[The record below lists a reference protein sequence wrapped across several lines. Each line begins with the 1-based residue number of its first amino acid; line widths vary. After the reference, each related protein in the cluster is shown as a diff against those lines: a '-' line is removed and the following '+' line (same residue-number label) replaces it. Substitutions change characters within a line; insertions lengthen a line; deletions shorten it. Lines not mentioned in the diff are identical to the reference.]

1 MAARTKAATAQV
13 ATPAQAVSATDMMA
27 AFAAFM
33 AQQDSSQTA
42 AFMRGLGSAL
52 ETVDAKAAPAAPAA
66 APKAKAQ
73 AAKADPAQAV
83 EAAIKA
89 AGGTVT
95 RVGKSGTTPKGMPKA
110 WVDVSFGGIR
120 IQGNAWVKAPSK

>member
-1 MAARTKAATAQV
+1 MATRTKAATAQV
-13 ATPAQAVSATDMMA
+13 ATPAQAAPATDMMA

-33 AQQDSSQTA
+33 ASQGA
-42 AFMRGLGSAL
+42 AG
-52 ETVDAKAAPAAPAA
+52 AAPAK
-66 APKAKAQ
+66 APKAAAQ
-73 AAKADPAQAV
+73 SAKADPAQAV
-83 EAAIKA
+83 EATIKA

>member
-1 MAARTKAATAQV
+1 MATRTKAATAQV
-13 ATPAQAVSATDMMA
+13 ATPAQAAPAADMA
-27 AFAAFM
+27 AMFAAFL
-33 AQQDSSQTA
+33 ASQQ
-42 AFMRGLGSAL
+42 G
-52 ETVDAKAAPAAPAA
+52 AAPAA
-66 APKAKAQ
+66 APAKAPKAAAQ
-73 AAKADPAQAV
+73 SAKADPAQAV

>member
-1 MAARTKAATAQV
+1 MAIRSKAAAAQA
-13 ATPAQAVSATDMMA
+13 ATPAQAVPATDMMA

-42 AFMRGLGSAL
+42 ALMRGLGSAL
-52 ETVDAKAAPAAPAA
+52 ETIDAKA

>member
-1 MAARTKAATAQV
+1 MATRTKAATAQV
-13 ATPAQAVSATDMMA
+13 ATPAQAVPATDMMA
-27 AFAAFM
+27 AFTAFM
-33 AQQDSSQTA
+33 ASQGA
-42 AFMRGLGSAL
+42 A
-52 ETVDAKAAPAAPAA
+52 VPAAPAK
-66 APKAKAQ
+66 APKAAAQ
-73 AAKADPAQAV
+73 SAKADPAQAV

-89 AGGTVT
+89 AGGTIT

>member
-1 MAARTKAATAQV
+1 MATRSKAATAQV
-13 ATPAQAVSATDMMA
+13 ATPAPAVPATDMMA

-33 AQQDSSQTA
+33 AQQ
-42 AFMRGLGSAL
+42 G
-52 ETVDAKAAPAAPAA
+52 AAPAA

>member
-1 MAARTKAATAQV
+1 MATRTKAATAQV
-13 ATPAQAVSATDMMA
+13 ATPAQAAPAADMA
-27 AFAAFM
+27 AMFAAFL
-33 AQQDSSQTA
+33 ASQ
-42 AFMRGLGSAL
+42 G
-52 ETVDAKAAPAAPAA
+52 AAPAAAPAA

>member
-1 MAARTKAATAQV
+1 MATRSKAATAQV
-13 ATPAQAVSATDMMA
+13 ATPAQAAPATDMMA

-33 AQQDSSQTA
+33 ASQGA
-42 AFMRGLGSAL
+42 AA
-52 ETVDAKAAPAAPAA
+52 AAPAKAPAK
-66 APKAKAQ
+66 APKAAAQ
-73 AAKADPAQAV
+73 SAKADPAQAV

-110 WVDVSFGGIR
+110 WVDVSFSGIR